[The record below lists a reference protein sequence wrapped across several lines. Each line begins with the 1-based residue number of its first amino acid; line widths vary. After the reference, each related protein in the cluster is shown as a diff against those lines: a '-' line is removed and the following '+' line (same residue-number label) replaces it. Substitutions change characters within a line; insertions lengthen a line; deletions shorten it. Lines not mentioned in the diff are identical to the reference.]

1 MLLKGEARLELTE
14 EKQVDFKTLK
24 KKLIAKMAPSP
35 FTAPIWFHAQ
45 KSHPGE
51 PLPFFVQDLE
61 QLLQSALLGL
71 DENACEKTLIL

>member
-1 MLLKGEARLELTE
+1 
-14 EKQVDFKTLK
+14 
-24 KKLIAKMAPSP
+24 MATSP

-61 QLLQSALLGL
+61 RLLQSALLGL